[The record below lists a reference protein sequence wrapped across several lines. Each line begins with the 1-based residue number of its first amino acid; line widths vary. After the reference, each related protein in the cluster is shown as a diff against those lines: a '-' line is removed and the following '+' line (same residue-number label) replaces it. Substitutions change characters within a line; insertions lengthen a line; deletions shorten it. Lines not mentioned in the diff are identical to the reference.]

1 MPYLIRGTKC
11 LLRGQMHVE
20 LLDALSIG
28 ISLVRGDFST
38 AGSVMV
44 LLRLGELLEEWTH
57 KKSVDDLARCMSL
70 NIDKVWLKTDCGEVL
85 VPLAQ
90 VQSGDRIVIRVG
102 GIVPLDGI
110 IAEGEVMV
118 NQASLTGESVP
129 VAKRPGTAIY
139 AGTVVEEGEC
149 VLLVEQQSGD
159 TRYDKIVTMIERTE
173 QLKSTAEANAS
184 HLADRL
190 VPYTLLTSIATW
202 LLTRNTNR
210 ALSVLMVDF
219 SCAPKLA
226 MPLAVLSAMR
236 EASGYHITVKGIS
249 TVHALFSSLRKL
261 KIPYGMV

>member
-1 MPYLIRGTKC
+1 
-11 LLRGQMHVE
+11 MHVE

-110 IAEGEVMV
+110 IAEGE
-118 NQASLTGESVP
+118 AW
-129 VAKRPGTAIY
+129 
-139 AGTVVEEGEC
+139 
-149 VLLVEQQSGD
+149 
-159 TRYDKIVTMIERTE
+159 
-173 QLKSTAEANAS
+173 
-184 HLADRL
+184 
-190 VPYTLLTSIATW
+190 SI
-202 LLTRNTNR
+202 RHR
-210 ALSVLMVDF
+210 
-219 SCAPKLA
+219 
-226 MPLAVLSAMR
+226 
-236 EASGYHITVKGIS
+236 
-249 TVHALFSSLRKL
+249 
-261 KIPYGMV
+261 